1 MKGACLLTA
10 AHLVLFAGL
19 CSAQHGAMT
28 IKDYR
33 ATHSGTSLDSS
44 YRSALHVDSTKAV
57 FGDRK
62 QEFWDAWQDF
72 LGRLGAHLKSN
83 GLRWAQDTQ
92 LTTRI
97 YFNADGTVNTFL
109 YSFPRGHTDLEQQ
122 KRFGELLNA
131 FLRENRIGA
140 TATEGFAQCGPV
152 MFKTSVPEPPQ

>member
-1 MKGACLLTA
+1 
-10 AHLVLFAGL
+10 
-19 CSAQHGAMT
+19 MT
-28 IKDYR
+28 IKEYR

-83 GLRWAQDTQ
+83 GFRWAQDTQ

-97 YFNADGTVNTFL
+97 YFNPDGTVNTFL
-109 YSFPRGHTDLEQQ
+109 YSFPRDHTDLEQQ
-122 KRFGELLNA
+122 KRFGELLNT
-131 FLRENRIGA
+131 FVGGNGIQVV
-140 TATEGFAQCGPV
+140 ATEGFAQCGPV
-152 MFKTSVPEPPQ
+152 KFKASAPEPAR